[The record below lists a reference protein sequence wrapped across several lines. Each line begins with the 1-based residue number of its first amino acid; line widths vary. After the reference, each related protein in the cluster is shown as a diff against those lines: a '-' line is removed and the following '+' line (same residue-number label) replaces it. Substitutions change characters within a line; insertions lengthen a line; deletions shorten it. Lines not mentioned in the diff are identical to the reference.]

1 MAKPPPSHPHE
12 NAPLSTYITTQER
25 KAAAA
30 GPSKESTSNAQM
42 IDTSPPRGTRDFA
55 PPDLRARDWL
65 FDNFAAVSRSHGFE
79 RFETPVL
86 ESEALF
92 TRKAGEEI
100 AGQLY
105 NFEDKGGR
113 RVALRPELTPSL
125 ARLVLSQGKSL
136 ALPAKWFTIGQCW
149 RYERTTRGRR
159 REHYQWNMDIVGVEG
174 VEVRNISFLPF
185 CFSSVFSLF
194 HFSSSFFCSPCF
206 SLKKKKKKKK
216 NQAEAELLAAVVAFF
231 ERVGLTSAD
240 VVLRVSSRRVLQSAM
255 EAAGVQEEAFA
266 RACVAVDKLDK
277 IPEEKVREELEE
289 CGVSGK
295 AADSVLAA
303 TRVKSLDELEA
314 LLRRSEESGSGS
326 GSSGGSEEASSSSSS
341 SSLHPAVAE
350 LRRLWE
356 LADSYG
362 IADWLELDTGVVRGL
377 AYYTGIVFEGRDR
390 KGELR
395 AICGGGRYD
404 ELLSTL
410 GAKGEAAAPCAGF
423 GFGDCVIM
431 ELLKDRGLIPE
442 EVSRHRVDDL
452 VVALEP
458 GLHAEA
464 ARLAAKLRRRG
475 NSSSSDSSSSS
486 SSSPSEE
493 RIVDLVLEQGR
504 RMKWVFKH
512 AERVGARKLYL
523 MGKREWEAEGGPFV
537 RVKDLE
543 TREEGDVK
551 VEDV

>member
-1 MAKPPPSHPHE
+1 
-12 NAPLSTYITTQER
+12 
-25 KAAAA
+25 
-30 GPSKESTSNAQM
+30 
-42 IDTSPPRGTRDFA
+42 
-55 PPDLRARDWL
+55 
-65 FDNFAAVSRSHGFE
+65 
-79 RFETPVL
+79 
-86 ESEALF
+86 
-92 TRKAGEEI
+92 
-100 AGQLY
+100 
-105 NFEDKGGR
+105 
-113 RVALRPELTPSL
+113 
-125 ARLVLSQGKSL
+125 
-136 ALPAKWFTIGQCW
+136 
-149 RYERTTRGRR
+149 
-159 REHYQWNMDIVGVEG
+159 
-174 VEVRNISFLPF
+174 
-185 CFSSVFSLF
+185 
-194 HFSSSFFCSPCF
+194 
-206 SLKKKKKKKK
+206 
-216 NQAEAELLAAVVAFF
+216 
-231 ERVGLTSAD
+231 
-240 VVLRVSSRRVLQSAM
+240 M
-255 EAAGVQEEAFA
+255 EAAGVQEDAFT

-277 IPEEKVREELEE
+277 IPEDKVREELSE

-295 AADSVLAA
+295 AADAVLAA
-303 TRVKSLDELEA
+303 TRVKSLNELEE
-314 LLRRSEESGSGS
+314 LLRESSSSSSEASP
-326 GSSGGSEEASSSSSS
+326 SSSSSASSSSSS
-341 SSLHPAVAE
+341 SFSHPAVAE

-377 AYYTGIVFEGRDR
+377 AYYTGVVFEGRDR

-431 ELLKDRGLIPE
+431 ELLRDRNLLPAE
-442 EVSRHRVDDL
+442 ATRHRVDDL

-464 ARLAAKLRRRG
+464 AKIAAKLRRRR
-475 NSSSSDSSSSS
+475 SDSSSSS
-486 SSSPSEE
+486 SSSPSSSLSPSPPSDE
-493 RIVDLVLEQGR
+493 RVVDLVLEQGR

-523 MGKREWEAEGGPFV
+523 LGKREWEAEGGPFV